1 MFWVSL
7 SASLSLKI
15 NSSSSHT
22 PFGLKLS
29 FDCFRPSSPPLTFLV
44 RAFLTTVLLLAS
56 SSSSSSS
63 PSSSS
68 CIFMRCCHSFTGSG
82 RYPRLT
88 SSSIM
93 TLRFLFSTT
102 KVRSHFS
109 IIKRAWSPETAKD
122 LAESPS
128 VKINV
133 HIMEF
138 LVPASLASSNLA
150 TPLEEAAMSKA
161 LRDIK
166 ATMSSS
172 KRSILN
178 FARSGL
184 KVTLVLNTG
193 LAKKKG
199 QLYKNYNRTPIKSG
213 KMQEHCHKVKSIKTR
228 C

>member
-15 NSSSSHT
+15 NSSSSV
-22 PFGLKLS
+22 L
-29 FDCFRPSSPPLTFLV
+29 PSSSD
-44 RAFLTTVLLLAS
+44 AILLLAS

-138 LVPASLASSNLA
+138 LVPASLASSNLGNFFVFKYTA

-184 KVTLVLNTG
+184 KQCPVTC
-193 LAKKKG
+193 
-199 QLYKNYNRTPIKSG
+199 
-213 KMQEHCHKVKSIKTR
+213 EEEF
-228 C
+228 